1 MITIEEVIE
10 EVAEECEVMGRAWAI
25 RTLKAKYEGCI
36 VAESAPEVYCYQLL
50 VEDQVVNE
58 LFVSINWD
66 VRLKPFGRSGVDH
79 GGVATKTPLYRAK
92 EPTK

>member
-1 MITIEEVIE
+1 VITIAEVIE

-36 VAESAPEVYCYQLL
+36 VADGSPAA
-50 VEDQVVNE
+50 
-58 LFVSINWD
+58 
-66 VRLKPFGRSGVDH
+66 RTMGV
-79 GGVATKTPLYRAK
+79 PLYRAK

>member
-1 MITIEEVIE
+1 MITISEVIE

-36 VAESAPEVYCYQLL
+36 VAEREAVAWQYRDDPWY
-50 VEDQVVNE
+50 DGNKWHE
-58 LFVSINWD
+58 LFSLTKD
-66 VRLKPFGRSGVDH
+66 VCLARWKGIGDEV
-79 GGVATKTPLYRAK
+79 PLYRAK

>member
-1 MITIEEVIE
+1 MITIAEVIE

-36 VAESAPEVYCYQLL
+36 VAEGEPYCYM
-50 VEDQVVNE
+50 ERE
-58 LFVSINWD
+58 
-66 VRLKPFGRSGVDH
+66 
-79 GGVATKTPLYRAK
+79 TLYRAK